1 MMNASNILSST
12 DWQKAADF
20 HGHVCP
26 GLAIGFKAA
35 MAGMAWLR
43 EHRAVD
49 EELVAIV
56 ETDACGADA
65 VQVLTGC
72 TFGKGNFIFRDH
84 GKNVYSFVSRRSG
97 SGVRVSLRAGAF
109 QPNER
114 HMELIQKIRTETAS
128 DEERAEFR
136 RLHEQRSHD
145 ILEADPEELFEIE
158 SIEIELPPKAKIEP
172 SKICDFCGEP
182 TMASKLLQRNNS
194 QVCRSCVDT
203 GTGV

>member
-1 MMNASNILSST
+1 MTMKDIQSSENWKKT
-12 DWQKAADF
+12 VDF

-26 GLAIGFKAA
+26 GVAIGFKAA
-35 MAGMAWLR
+35 MAGMEWLK

-49 EELVAIV
+49 EEVVAIV

-97 SGVRVSLRAGAF
+97 QGVRVALLAGAF

-114 HMELIQKIRTETAS
+114 HMELIQKIRTDAAS
-128 DEERAEFR
+128 DEERLEFR
-136 RLHEQRSHD
+136 RLHEQRSHE
-145 ILEADPEELFEIE
+145 ILEKEPAELFKLE
-158 SIEIELPPKAKIEP
+158 SVQIELPPKAKIEP
-172 SKICDFCGEP
+172 SNICDSCGEP
-182 TMASKLLQRNNS
+182 TMASKLEQRGAS
-194 QVCRSCVDT
+194 RFCRSCVDA
-203 GTGV
+203 GTEV

>member
-1 MMNASNILSST
+1 MTVKDIRSSENWEKT
-12 DWQKAADF
+12 VDF

-26 GLAIGFKAA
+26 GVAIGFKAA
-35 MAGMAWLR
+35 MAGMEWLK

-49 EELVAIV
+49 EEVVAIV

-97 SGVRVSLRAGAF
+97 RGVRVALLAGAF

-114 HMELIQKIRTETAS
+114 HMELIQKIRTDTAS
-128 DEERAEFR
+128 DEERFEFR
-136 RLHEQRSHD
+136 RLHDQRSHE
-145 ILEADPEELFEIE
+145 ILEKEPAELFKLE
-158 SIEIELPPKAKIEP
+158 SVQIELPPKAQIEP
-172 SKICDFCGEP
+172 SKICDVCGEP
-182 TMASKLLQRNNS
+182 TMASKLEQRGAS
-194 QVCRSCVDT
+194 RLCRSCVDT
-203 GTGV
+203 GAGV